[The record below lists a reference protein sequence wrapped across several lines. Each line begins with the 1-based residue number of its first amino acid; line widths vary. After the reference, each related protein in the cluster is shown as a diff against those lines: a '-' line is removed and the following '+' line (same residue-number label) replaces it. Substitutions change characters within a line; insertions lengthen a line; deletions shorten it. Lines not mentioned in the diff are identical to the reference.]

1 MKINSDMRISNIAID
16 GAGNISKL
24 ELNGEK
30 VELASDVNIA
40 AEVNDTLSLSSILEG
55 DTVTFTVPADYDGM
69 KKLVITITE

>member
-1 MKINSDMRISNIAID
+1 MKINSNMRISNVAID
-16 GAGNISKL
+16 GQGNISKL

-30 VELASDVNIA
+30 VQLASDVKIA
-40 AEVNDTLSLSSILEG
+40 AEVNDTLSLASILEG